1 MSVKVEL
8 RCDVGSD
15 GPPGYA
21 GPEPFCYSK
30 RIRSEESDKEAE
42 AVVEN
47 LRTKVVEAY
56 DFVQEDAKRHGWKKT
71 PADGWACPN
80 CREWLK
86 LPAAERLRS
95 QQPHDRLV
103 LQH

>member
-15 GPPGYA
+15 GPPGYT
-21 GPEPFCYSK
+21 GTEPFCYSK

-47 LRTKVVEAY
+47 LKAKVVEAY

-71 PADGWACPN
+71 AINGWVCPN
-80 CREWLK
+80 CQLWLK
-86 LPAAERLRS
+86 LPAAERLRA
-95 QQPHDRLV
+95 QQHAQPV
-103 LQH
+103 AQH